1 MTAASSARLTVA
13 CALLAAATDGTIM
26 PGRDGRI
33 AQTPSL
39 ESEHTLMITDSPGV
53 RLRESVVAQVM
64 DGQMVLLD
72 VNGGQYYDLNASGTL
87 MLERLLAGAT
97 REQVIA
103 AVEDKFLASSER
115 VAADLDALV
124 LTLRQAGLIEG

>member
-1 MTAASSARLTVA
+1 
-13 CALLAAATDGTIM
+13 
-26 PGRDGRI
+26 
-33 AQTPSL
+33 
-39 ESEHTLMITDSPGV
+39 MIKDSPSV
-53 RLRESVVAQVM
+53 RLRESVIAQVM

-87 MLERLLAGAT
+87 MLEQLLAGAT

-103 AVEDKFLASSER
+103 AVEHKFLASRER

-124 LTLRQAGLIEG
+124 LTLRQAGLIEN

>member
-1 MTAASSARLTVA
+1 
-13 CALLAAATDGTIM
+13 
-26 PGRDGRI
+26 
-33 AQTPSL
+33 
-39 ESEHTLMITDSPGV
+39 MITDSPGV